1 MDNSPHMHDHQRS
14 THGIIFAASAFLF
27 LGLTPLYYRPL
38 DHVGAAEILTHR
50 IIWTVV
56 MIPLILIALRQVG
69 RVASLFKSPRT
80 IGLLCISGA
89 MIVSNWFIFVWAITH
104 ERVLETSLGY
114 FISPFFSVLLGT
126 LFLHERLR
134 PAQQVAV
141 FLAAI
146 GVLYLIFNHGSL
158 PWVALALPLLF
169 GLYGLMR
176 KKISVDP
183 LGGLWIETAMVAP
196 FAAMY
201 AIYLWRSGE
210 SHFGAGHAQD
220 TALLLLGGPV
230 TIIPLTLFAAAVRRI
245 NLSTIAFIQYLAPTL
260 TFIVAVFIFHEAFG
274 RAQLVTFSFIWLSL
288 AIFTLDGLRFS
299 RYSARQSEIPGTA
312 E

>member
-1 MDNSPHMHDHQRS
+1 MHDHQRS
-14 THGIIFAASAFLF
+14 HPGVLFAVVAFTF
-27 LGLTPLYYRPL
+27 WGLTPLYYRPI
-38 DHVGAAEILTHR
+38 DHVGAAEILAHR

-56 MIPLILIALRQVG
+56 MIPLILVALGQVH
-69 RVASLFKSPRT
+69 RLTSLFRSPRT
-80 IGLLCISGA
+80 VGLLCISGA

-114 FISPFFSVLLGT
+114 FINPLFSVLLGV

-146 GVLYLIFNHGSL
+146 GVLYLVLNHGSL

-176 KKISVDP
+176 KKITVHP
-183 LGGLWIETAMVAP
+183 LGGLWVETASVAP

-201 AIYLWRSGE
+201 AIYLWRTGE
-210 SHFGAGHAQD
+210 SHFGGGRAQD

-230 TIIPLTLFAAAVRRI
+230 TIIPLSLFAAAARRV
-245 NLSTIAFIQYLAPTL
+245 NLSTLGFTQYLAPTL
-260 TFIVAVFIFHEAFG
+260 TFLVAVFVFREAFG
-274 RAQLVTFSFIWLSL
+274 RVQLVTFSFIWLSL
-288 AIFTLDGLRFS
+288 AIFALDGLRFS
-299 RYSARQSEIPGTA
+299 RYGARRSEIPRTV